1 MLHLGR
7 VSWFGVSEYAAFQVV
22 LGDLVEPGGVFD
34 DFLCDEGVVLS
45 EDIEV
50 DLHGARVVAGLPG
63 EEVCEEALVFVEL

>member
-1 MLHLGR
+1 
-7 VSWFGVSEYAAFQVV
+7 
-22 LGDLVEPGGVFD
+22 
-34 DFLCDEGVVLS
+34 VVLS